1 MNMNSINQK
10 YYLLHEIF
18 QITMV
23 IGLKFTK
30 KKKFIIFQHREVF
43 VLEYEHDHFKLEGF
57 FCQDKIFL
65 YVVHMY
71 IDHESEMLFLM

>member
-1 MNMNSINQK
+1 MK
-10 YYLLHEIF
+10 YSKEQWSFIWFKIY
-18 QITMV
+18 
-23 IGLKFTK
+23 K
-30 KKKFIIFQHREVF
+30 KNRFIIFQHRKVF

-57 FCQDKIFL
+57 FCQAKIFL